1 MKTRLLSISLRGGST
16 RTDSEIS
23 IRSLIAAG
31 TPRFSQTILSF
42 ARRVLLS
49 ENQMSEESEKTDPK
63 AFERFRKLVKKVVGV
78 PKSEVNRRAAE
89 WKAARET
96 ERNEESEE

>member
-1 MKTRLLSISLRGGST
+1 
-16 RTDSEIS
+16 
-23 IRSLIAAG
+23 
-31 TPRFSQTILSF
+31 
-42 ARRVLLS
+42 
-49 ENQMSEESEKTDPK
+49 MSEESEKTDPK

-78 PKSEVNRRAAE
+78 PKSEVDRRAAE